1 MQNKTQSLLTI
12 SNRIIKDTK
21 KEQTLK
27 INGCVRK
34 ELVRIILAITGWQ
47 SLEPFVEIALD
58 DVLLGKPVDLRDF
71 MTKINAWK
79 LSNLSNGGE

>member
-1 MQNKTQSLLTI
+1 MQNRTRSLLAT
-12 SNRIIKDTK
+12 SNRIIINTK

-34 ELVRIILAITGWQ
+34 ELAQIILAITGWVA
-47 SLEPFVEIALD
+47 LEPFVEIALD
-58 DVLLGKPVDLRDF
+58 DVLLGRPVDLRDF
-71 MTKINAWK
+71 MAKLNAWK